1 MDEMLE
7 SGKTQ
12 NDLDTGGTLA
22 QKKSKKNEHKK
33 RIR

>member
-12 NDLDTGGTLA
+12 NDLDTGWILA
-22 QKKSKKNEHKK
+22 QKTNPLK
-33 RIR
+33 RTHP